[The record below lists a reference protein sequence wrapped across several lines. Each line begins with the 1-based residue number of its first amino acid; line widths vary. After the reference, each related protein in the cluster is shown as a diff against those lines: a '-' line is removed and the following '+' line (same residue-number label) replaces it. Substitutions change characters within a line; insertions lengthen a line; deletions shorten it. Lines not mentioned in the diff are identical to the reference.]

1 MLPALCFSFISGRRW
16 WSAHDDTLSL
26 FDQQYENTKE
36 AETMSVFYLSLVS
49 LSAAGGVLFP
59 TFPATPLQKR
69 QDRRLWMDEWQTKIS

>member
-26 FDQQYENTKE
+26 FDQQYEDTK

>member
-36 AETMSVFYLSLVS
+36 AETTTPKKRLKTDITFSNVS
-49 LSAAGGVLFP
+49 CD
-59 TFPATPLQKR
+59 ATAKTARSEIVDGKR
-69 QDRRLWMDEWQTKIS
+69 KFRKK